1 MNAYPDVSI
10 NALAA
15 KEFLYH
21 LVSQLNAPIVLLW
34 DRFLPHRSHQ
44 VQDYIR
50 DHEDFHSFYFPPYA
64 LS

>member
-21 LVSQLNAPIVLLW
+21 LVSQLNAPIVLLL